1 LRGGVQCAPP
11 LGQSAFGKYFGW
23 IESSAE
29 PFADRT
35 ARGAGEVAC
44 GVNRIN
50 LVGYRP
56 QDPWKMHDV
65 FTSFS
70 PQNKC
75 VMKNTSN
82 SISTAP
88 IPTIPLDY
96 QEYPIEEVQ
105 RRSLE
110 YYDNMKRRRTVRD
123 FSRRKVPLDI
133 IENCL
138 RTADTAPNG
147 ANQHPWHFVVV
158 SDPEIKIQ
166 IREAA
171 EKEEQDFYKSRAS
184 REWLEALAPLGTDEN
199 KPFLETAPYLI
210 AIFAKVYGLDE
221 KGKRVKH
228 YYVNESVGIATG
240 LLISAIHHSGLASLT
255 HTPSP
260 MRFLNQILERPER
273 ERPFLLLVI
282 GYPAADVRVPDI
294 QRKSL
299 PEISTYF

>member
-1 LRGGVQCAPP
+1 M
-11 LGQSAFGKYFGW
+11 K
-23 IESSAE
+23 
-29 PFADRT
+29 DR
-35 ARGAGEVAC
+35 
-44 GVNRIN
+44 
-50 LVGYRP
+50 
-56 QDPWKMHDV
+56 
-65 FTSFS
+65 
-70 PQNKC
+70 
-75 VMKNTSN
+75 SN
-82 SISTAP
+82 SISTALN
-88 IPTIPLDY
+88 PTIPLDY

-110 YYDNMKRRRTVRD
+110 YYENMKRRRTVRD

-158 SDPEIKIQ
+158 SDPEIKHQ
-166 IREAA
+166 IRKAA
-171 EKEEQDFYKSRAS
+171 EKEEKDFYKSRAS
-184 REWLEALAPLGTDEN
+184 NEWLEVLAPLGTDEH

-210 AIFAKVYGLDE
+210 AIFAKVHGIDE
-221 KGKRVKH
+221 QGKRVKH

-240 LLISAIHHSGLASLT
+240 LLISAIHHAGLASLT

-260 MRFLNQILERPER
+260 MRFFNKILQRPEH
-273 ERPFLLLVI
+273 ERAFLLLVV
-282 GYPAADVRVPDI
+282 GYPEKNVTVPDI

>member
-1 LRGGVQCAPP
+1 
-11 LGQSAFGKYFGW
+11 
-23 IESSAE
+23 
-29 PFADRT
+29 
-35 ARGAGEVAC
+35 
-44 GVNRIN
+44 
-50 LVGYRP
+50 
-56 QDPWKMHDV
+56 MHDV
-65 FTSFS
+65 VTSFS
-70 PQNKC
+70 PQKKC
-75 VMKNTSN
+75 VMKNSSN
-82 SISTAP
+82 SISTAL

-110 YYDNMKRRRTVRD
+110 YYENMKRRRTVRD

-158 SDPEIKIQ
+158 SDPEIKLQ

-171 EKEEQDFYKSRAS
+171 EKEEQYFYKIRAS

-210 AIFAKVYGLDE
+210 AIFAKVYGLDK

-273 ERPFLLLVI
+273 ERPFLLLVV
-282 GYPAADVRVPDI
+282 GYPAADARVPDI